1 MVCGWAVG
9 HDGSHILPER
19 ESSGMPELWSR
30 GDERGGRRTV
40 RTVVASV
47 LLVNLVGAAP
57 AILSGPGSPWFRSLT
72 KPGLYPPPWLFG
84 VVWTGL
90 FTLMGLAVAL
100 IWLSDAAAA
109 DPDELTGWTARR
121 VALAAFTGQMALN
134 VAWTPAFFAAENLL
148 AGLVVIV
155 ALWPAVLATILAFDR
170 VDRRAA
176 LALVPY
182 LAWVTFAAVLNYQ
195 FWRLN

>member
-1 MVCGWAVG
+1 MNSTRTIGA
-9 HDGSHILPER
+9 DRS
-19 ESSGMPELWSR
+19 
-30 GDERGGRRTV
+30 DRRTV
-40 RTVVASV
+40 GTIVAGI
-47 LLVNLVGAAP
+47 LLVNVVGATP
-57 AILSGPGSPWFRSLT
+57 AVLSGPGSAWFQALT
-72 KPGLYPPPWLFG
+72 KPSLYPPPWLFG
-84 VVWTGL
+84 VVWTLL
-90 FTLMGLAVAL
+90 FTLLGVAVAL
-100 IWLSDAAAA
+100 VWLA
-109 DPDELTGWTARR
+109 DDPGVRGGDGTLSPRR
-121 VALAAFTGQMALN
+121 LALALFVGQMVLN

-176 LALVPY
+176 LLLVPY